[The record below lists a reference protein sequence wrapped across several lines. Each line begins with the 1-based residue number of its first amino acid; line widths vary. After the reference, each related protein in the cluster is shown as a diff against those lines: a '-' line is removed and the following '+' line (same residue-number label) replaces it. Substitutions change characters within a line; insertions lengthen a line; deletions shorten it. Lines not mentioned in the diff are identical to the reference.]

1 MINKRLISKDISDL
15 NTLQLVTR
23 AFTEIA
29 AVRMK
34 KTKNSVVLNRQF
46 NMELNDVFSDVRAS
60 YARELIRLGQKR
72 RRQGEDG
79 ITFLAHNGKTVA
91 VFLSANT
98 GLYGD
103 IIERTFR
110 LFIEEVKKYPEKTEV
125 AIVGSLGLSMFK
137 SAMPKHPFTFFDMS
151 DTNLSLGTVS
161 QLITH
166 IVQYEEIRVYYPVFQ
181 SAIRQTPSRYVISAE
196 TPLAELKTEQGRKDR
211 YLFEPGLKEIL
222 MFFER
227 ETFTSLMDQAI
238 KESQLAK
245 YAARIMTL
253 DRSNENIKS
262 RLKTLKL
269 DKLKAEHR
277 EKNKKQTEA
286 LASLSMW

>member
-1 MINKRLISKDISDL
+1 MIDTRTIKKDIQDL
-15 NTLQLVTR
+15 NMLQLVTR

-29 AVRMK
+29 AVRMR
-34 KTKNSVVLNRQF
+34 KTKNSVILNRQF
-46 NMELNDVFSDVRAS
+46 NAELDDVFSDVRAS
-60 YARELIRLGQKR
+60 YARELIRLGEKR

-103 IIERTFR
+103 IIERTFK
-110 LFIEEVKKYPEKTEV
+110 LFIEEVKKNPEKTEV
-125 AIVGSLGLSMFK
+125 AIVGNLGLSMFK
-137 SAMPKHPFTFFDMS
+137 NAMPKHPYTFFEMS
-151 DTNLSLGTVS
+151 DTNITPSTIA
-161 QLITH
+161 QLIGH

-181 SAIRQTPSRYVISAE
+181 SAIRQEPSRYIISAE
-196 TPLAELKTEQGRKDR
+196 TPLTELKTEQGRKDK
-211 YLFEPGLKEIL
+211 YLFEPSLKEIL

-227 ETFTSLMDQAI
+227 ETFSSLVDQSIREA
-238 KESQLAK
+238 QLAK

-253 DRSNENIKS
+253 DRSGENIKD
-262 RLKTLKL
+262 RLKNLRL

-277 EKNKKQTEA
+277 VKNKKQTE
-286 LASLSMW
+286 SLSSITMW

>member
-1 MINKRLISKDISDL
+1 MKDARSIAKEINDL

-29 AVRMK
+29 AVRMR
-34 KTKNSVVLNRQF
+34 KTKNSVVLNRLF
-46 NMELNDVFSDVRAS
+46 LAELDDVFSDVRAS
-60 YARELIRLGQKR
+60 YARELIRLGEKR
-72 RRQGEDG
+72 RGKGEDG

-103 IIERTFR
+103 IIERTFK
-110 LFIEEVKKYPEKTEV
+110 LFIEEVKKNPEKIEV
-125 AIVGSLGLSMFK
+125 AIVGSLGLSMFQN
-137 SAMPKHPFTFFDMS
+137 AMPNHPFTFFEMS
-151 DTNLSLGTVS
+151 DTNITPSAIS
-161 QLITH
+161 QLIAH

-181 SAIRQTPSRYVISAE
+181 SAIRQEPSRYIISAE
-196 TPLAELKTEQGRKDR
+196 TPLTELKTEQGRKDK
-211 YLFEPGLKEIL
+211 YLFEPSLKEIL

-227 ETFTSLMDQAI
+227 ETFSSLMDQSIREA
-238 KESQLAK
+238 QLAK

-253 DRSNENIKS
+253 DRSGENIKE
-262 RLKTLKL
+262 RLKNLKL

-277 EKNKKQTEA
+277 VKNKKQTEA
-286 LASLSMW
+286 LSSITMW